1 MDAKPQVIPVF
12 IAGLC
17 NDLRRQVARN
27 WNGEEVIRLHFGPV
41 IDLTDYLSRPDRL
54 RTHKEIAD
62 ALMEKIAELA
72 EQDKKMYGSTD
83 RNN

>member
-17 NDLRRQVARN
+17 NSLPRQVARN
-27 WNGEEVIRLHFGPV
+27 WNREEVIRLHFGPV
-41 IDLTDYLSRPDRL
+41 IDLSDYLTRPDRL

-62 ALMEKIAELA
+62 MVMEKIAELA
-72 EQDKKMYGSTD
+72 ERDKEMYAAAT